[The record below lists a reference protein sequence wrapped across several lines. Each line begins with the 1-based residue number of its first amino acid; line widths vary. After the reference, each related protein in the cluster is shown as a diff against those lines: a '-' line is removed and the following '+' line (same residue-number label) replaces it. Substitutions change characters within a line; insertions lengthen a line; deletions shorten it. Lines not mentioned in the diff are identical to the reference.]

1 MWPRAARRLCSGSG
15 SFVAVMTSA
24 AGLDGRVVDAQ
35 HRGMLQAFCFGNVAV
50 TLEDLYFI
58 DPDPMP
64 GQEDPERGV
73 RVELRLMEPQEWR
86 GSIYAAQRSVLDEAL
101 WRADFFESITRG
113 PGSKDRMHH
122 HPAMT
127 DNEPGRRVFE
137 RALTDDPLGWL
148 EKRLVDLP
156 EVCRGEAHETT
167 VNELLANVP
176 QIVEAARVMLE
187 RVRAGE
193 LALAPTRPIS
203 L

>member
-1 MWPRAARRLCSGSG
+1 
-15 SFVAVMTSA
+15 
-24 AGLDGRVVDAQ
+24 
-35 HRGMLQAFCFGNVAV
+35 MLQALCFGTMAV
-50 TLEDLYFI
+50 TIEDLYFI

-86 GSIYAAQRSVLDEAL
+86 GSIYAAQRSVLDQAL
-101 WRADFFESITRG
+101 WRVDFFESITRG

-122 HPAMT
+122 HPAMIG
-127 DNEPGRRVFE
+127 NEPGDRVFE
-137 RALTDDPLGWL
+137 RALTDDPFGWL

-156 EVCRGEAHETT
+156 GACRGEEHQAA

-176 QIVEAARVMLE
+176 QIVEAVRMMLE
-187 RVRAGE
+187 RVRVGE
-193 LALAPTRPIS
+193 LALAPSRPTS